1 MHLNKTSTYVINCY
15 HTLYNHNTHTR
26 SCVNHPAG
34 AKMSTLPVSTLHR
47 SNARDEVRETASRR
61 MAHGSDSNVT
71 DFNKNLQTAEAWQKR
86 LIHKTSIKVT
96 GSEGEGRITM
106 VRKPILFD
114 IMNSLNSILPTSTK
128 PTWIM
133 GMAIKWVPTCDLS
146 TTGTIKVSIQNK
158 AVNNPVLRDHTVVS
172 MTQRVTTPFEV
183 QYTSSSKLANRTG
196 TRGNPWMYTY
206 FIEGMDDAPID
217 MEVGDIV
224 VMPMIR
230 SDDTTTQWYEGV
242 KCNVYGGH
250 LPPNTPVVTHR
261 APGPRFKTNMN
272 ETKPNTETLRRHLNV
287 QGSTDTDEDLVFKM
301 IQCCDGETAGS
312 IMKGIRSS
320 VWAPLAKTDRDYVV
334 IKEML
339 HDCRVGRVLS
349 YITLSEVEGL
359 STMGGDKSHSYR

>member
-1 MHLNKTSTYVINCY
+1 MHLNKTSIYVTHDYYSSHNHNLHLHNCY
-15 HTLYNHNTHTR
+15 HHF
-26 SCVNHPAG
+26 AG

-47 SNARDEVRETASRR
+47 SNTRDEVRETAGRR

-71 DFNKNLQTAEAWQKR
+71 DFNRTLQTAEAWQKR

-96 GSEGEGRITM
+96 GVEGEGRITM

-114 IMNSLNSILPTSTK
+114 IMNGLNSILPTSTK

-146 TTGTIKVSIQNK
+146 TTGSIKVSIQNK

-206 FIEGMDDAPID
+206 CIEGMDDAPVD

-224 VMPMIR
+224 VMPMIK
-230 SDDTTTQWYEGV
+230 SDDTSTQWYEGV

-250 LPPNTPVVTHR
+250 FPLNIPVVTYC
-261 APGPRFKTNMN
+261 APGPRFKTNMHEIRSN
-272 ETKPNTETLRRHLNV
+272 IDMLRRYLNV
-287 QGSTDTDEDLVFKM
+287 QGFTDIDEELVFKM
-301 IQCCDGETAGS
+301 IQCCDGEAAGA
-312 IMKGIRSS
+312 IMKGIRSN
-320 VWAPLAKTDRDYVV
+320 VWAPMNKTEKDYVI

-339 HDCRVGRVLS
+339 HDCRVGRVLC
-349 YITLSEVEGL
+349 YITLGEIEGL

>member
-1 MHLNKTSTYVINCY
+1 MHLNKTSTHVIDWY
-15 HTLYNHNTHTR
+15 HICDNYNIYTFAYTDP
-26 SCVNHPAG
+26 PAG
-34 AKMSTLPVSTLHR
+34 SKMSTLPVSTLHR
-47 SNARDEVRETASRR
+47 SNARDEVRETAGRR

-86 LIHKTSIKVT
+86 LIHKTTIKVT

-158 AVNNPVLRDHTVVS
+158 AVSNPVLRDHTVVS

-206 FIEGMDDAPID
+206 CIEGMNDAPID

-224 VMPMIR
+224 VMPMIK
-230 SDDTTTQWYEGV
+230 SDDTNTQWYEGV
-242 KCNVYGGH
+242 KCNVYGGYFP
-250 LPPNTPVVTHR
+250 LNIPVVTYC

-272 ETKPNTETLRRHLNV
+272 EIRSNIEMLRRYLNV
-287 QGSTDTDEDLVFKM
+287 QGFTDVDEDLVFKM

-320 VWAPLAKTDRDYVV
+320 VWAPLAKTDKDYVV

-339 HDCRVGRVLS
+339 HDCRVGRILS